1 MGESG
6 FDGLGGN
13 SFQDDMEKGLGKRG
27 SNSGGPQGFGNIG
40 GSNFGDADDT
50 GIDKQPPQKK
60 KVGPKNILDEWT
72 EAAGGGWS

>member
-27 SNSGGPQGFGNIG
+27 SNSGEPQGFNQDFGSVG
-40 GSNFGDADDT
+40 GDNVDA
-50 GIDKQPPQKK
+50 GIDKQPPKK
-60 KVGPKNILDEWT
+60 KKAGSKNILDEWT
-72 EAAGGGWS
+72 EAAGGGW